1 MSVEAKTSPNSLRQ
15 TPLHALHLD
24 LGARMAP
31 FAGYDMPLNYPAGVL
46 AEHRHTRTAAG
57 LFDISHMGQIL
68 LRPKDGVLTDA
79 ARALERLVPADILG
93 LAQGR
98 QRYTFFTN
106 DTGGILDDLVVA
118 NCGAYYLLVVNA
130 ACKENDESLL
140 RDSFSQNFDV
150 EPCDRALIALQGPK
164 AESALAHLAPDCAGM
179 RFMDVRELSIM
190 GKLCVVTRS
199 GYTGEDGFEI
209 SIPSDVAREIA
220 EGLLENPDVA
230 PVGLAARDTLRLEAG
245 LCLYGADIDA
255 GTTPVMAGLTWT
267 IQPIR
272 RHGGERVGEF
282 PGAPIILDELERGPA
297 IHRVAWRLKVE
308 CRFAPGRRSSSRR
321 PVRHQS
327 GTLHRVDSVRAS
339 GGQSPWAT
347 SPRPCR
353 RQEPN
358 CSPKFAASGC
368 RRQSRPFP
376 LSSTT
381 TNAVEFAAQQGGN
394 LAEIHQRP

>member
-79 ARALERLVPADILG
+79 ARALERLVPADVLG

-106 DTGGILDDLVVA
+106 DTGGILDDLMVA

-130 ACKENDESLL
+130 ACKETDESLL

-150 EPCDRALIALQGPK
+150 EPCDRALVALQGPK

-255 GTTPVMAGLTWT
+255 GTTPVMAGLTWA

-297 IHRVAWRLKVE
+297 IQRVGLAPEGRMPVRAGTPLFAEAAGESPVGHVTSGGFGPSLG
-308 CRFAPGRRSSSRR
+308 RPIAMGYVPTSLSAPGTKFFAE
-321 PVRHQS
+321 VR
-327 GTLHRVDSVRAS
+327 GKRL
-339 GGQSPWAT
+339 PAT
-347 SPRPCR
+347 VAPL
-353 RQEPN
+353 
-358 CSPKFAASGC
+358 
-368 RRQSRPFP
+368 PF
-376 LSSTT
+376 
-381 TNAVEFAAQQGGN
+381 VQ
-394 LAEIHQRP
+394 HHYKR

>member
-255 GTTPVMAGLTWT
+255 GTTPVMAGLTWA

-297 IHRVAWRLKVE
+297 IHRVGLAPEGRMPVRAGTPLFVE
-308 CRFAPGRRSSSRR
+308 EAGEAPVGHVTSGGFGPSLGRPIAMGYVPTALSAPGTKLFAEVRGKRLPATVTPLPFVQHHYKRS
-321 PVRHQS
+321 
-327 GTLHRVDSVRAS
+327 
-339 GGQSPWAT
+339 
-347 SPRPCR
+347 
-353 RQEPN
+353 
-358 CSPKFAASGC
+358 
-368 RRQSRPFP
+368 
-376 LSSTT
+376 
-381 TNAVEFAAQQGGN
+381 
-394 LAEIHQRP
+394 

>member
-1 MSVEAKTSPNSLRQ
+1 MSAEAKTSPNSLKR

-31 FAGYDMPLNYPAGVL
+31 FAGYDMPLSYPPGVL

-68 LRPKDGVLTDA
+68 LRPKDRVLTDA
-79 ARALERLVPADILG
+79 AHALERLVPADILG

-106 DTGGILDDLVVA
+106 ENGGILDDLMVA
-118 NCGAYYLLVVNA
+118 NCGESYLLVVNA

-140 RDSFSQNFDV
+140 RNSFSRNCDV
-150 EPCDRALIALQGPK
+150 EQCERGLIALQGPK
-164 AESALAHLAPDCAGM
+164 AEPVLAHLAPDCAGM

-190 GKLCVVTRS
+190 GKLCIVTRS

-209 SIPSDVAREIA
+209 SMPSDVAREIA

-255 GTTPVMAGLTWT
+255 VTTPVVAGLTWA
-267 IQPIR
+267 IQSVR
-272 RHGGERVGEF
+272 RHGGERAGEF
-282 PGAPIILDELERGPA
+282 PGAPIIFDELERGSA
-297 IHRVAWRLKVE
+297 MHRVGLVPE
-308 CRFAPGRRSSSRR
+308 GRM
-321 PVRHQS
+321 PVRA
-327 GTLHRVDSVRAS
+327 GTPLFVEEDDEAQVGHVTS
-339 GGQSPWAT
+339 GGFGPSLGRPIAMGYVPASLSAQGTKFFAEVRGKRLPAT
-347 SPRPCR
+347 ITPL
-353 RQEPN
+353 
-358 CSPKFAASGC
+358 
-368 RRQSRPFP
+368 PF
-376 LSSTT
+376 
-381 TNAVEFAAQQGGN
+381 VQ
-394 LAEIHQRP
+394 HHYKR

>member
-24 LGARMAP
+24 MGARMTP

-46 AEHRHTRTAAG
+46 AEHRHTRAGAG

-68 LRPKDGVLTDA
+68 LRPKHGVLTGA

-106 DTGGILDDLVVA
+106 DTGGILDDLMVA

-130 ACKENDESLL
+130 ACKETDESLL

-209 SIPSDVAREIA
+209 STPSDVAREIA

-255 GTTPVMAGLTWT
+255 GTTPVTAGLTWA

-297 IHRVAWRLKVE
+297 IHRVGLAPEGRMPVRAGTPLFAEEANEAPVGHVTSGGFGPSLG
-308 CRFAPGRRSSSRR
+308 RPIAMGYVPTALSAPGTKLFAE
-321 PVRHQS
+321 VR
-327 GTLHRVDSVRAS
+327 GKRL
-339 GGQSPWAT
+339 PAT
-347 SPRPCR
+347 VTPL
-353 RQEPN
+353 
-358 CSPKFAASGC
+358 
-368 RRQSRPFP
+368 PF
-376 LSSTT
+376 
-381 TNAVEFAAQQGGN
+381 VQ
-394 LAEIHQRP
+394 HHYKR

>member
-15 TPLHALHLD
+15 MPLHALHLD

-57 LFDISHMGQIL
+57 LLDISHMGQIL

-106 DTGGILDDLVVA
+106 DTGGILDDLMIA
-118 NCGAYYLLVVNA
+118 NCGDHYLLVVNA
-130 ACKENDESLL
+130 ACKENDESHL
-140 RDSFSQNFDV
+140 RDSFSRNCDV
-150 EPCDRALIALQGPK
+150 EQCDRALIALQGPK
-164 AESALAHLAPDCAGM
+164 AASALAHLAPDCAGM
-179 RFMDVRELSIM
+179 RFMDVRELPIM

-255 GTTPVMAGLTWT
+255 GTTPVMAGLTWA
-267 IQPIR
+267 IQPVR

-297 IHRVAWRLKVE
+297 VHRVGLAPEGRMPVRAGTPLFAEEAGEAPVGHVTSGGFGPSLG
-308 CRFAPGRRSSSRR
+308 RPIAMGYVPTPLSAPGTKLFAEVRGKRLPATVAPLPFVQHHYKRS
-321 PVRHQS
+321 
-327 GTLHRVDSVRAS
+327 
-339 GGQSPWAT
+339 
-347 SPRPCR
+347 
-353 RQEPN
+353 
-358 CSPKFAASGC
+358 
-368 RRQSRPFP
+368 
-376 LSSTT
+376 
-381 TNAVEFAAQQGGN
+381 
-394 LAEIHQRP
+394 

>member
-1 MSVEAKTSPNSLRQ
+1 MSVEAKTSPNSLRR

-46 AEHRHTRTAAG
+46 AEHRHTRTSAG

-68 LRPKDGVLTDA
+68 LRSKDGVPTDA

-106 DTGGILDDLVVA
+106 DTGGILDDLMVA
-118 NCGAYYLLVVNA
+118 NCGDYYFLVVNA
-130 ACKENDESLL
+130 ACKENDESRL
-140 RDSFSQNFDV
+140 RDSFSRNCDV
-150 EPCDRALIALQGPK
+150 EQCDRALIALQGPK
-164 AESALAHLAPDCAGM
+164 AESVLAHLAPDCAGM

-220 EGLLENPDVA
+220 EGLLESPDVA

-255 GTTPVMAGLTWT
+255 GTTPVMAGLTWA
-267 IQPIR
+267 IQPVR

-297 IHRVAWRLKVE
+297 IHRVGLAPEGRMPVRAGTPLFVE
-308 CRFAPGRRSSSRR
+308 EAGGAAVGHVTSGGFGPSLGRPIAMGYVPTSLSAPGTKLFAE
-321 PVRHQS
+321 VR
-327 GTLHRVDSVRAS
+327 GKRLPATLT
-339 GGQSPWAT
+339 PL
-347 SPRPCR
+347 
-353 RQEPN
+353 
-358 CSPKFAASGC
+358 
-368 RRQSRPFP
+368 PF
-376 LSSTT
+376 
-381 TNAVEFAAQQGGN
+381 VQ
-394 LAEIHQRP
+394 HHYKR

>member
-46 AEHRHTRTAAG
+46 AEHRHTRAAAG

-106 DTGGILDDLVVA
+106 DTGGILDDLMVA
-118 NCGAYYLLVVNA
+118 NCGAYYLLVINA

-164 AESALAHLAPDCAGM
+164 AESALAHLSPDCAGM

-255 GTTPVMAGLTWT
+255 GTTPVMAALTWA
-267 IQPIR
+267 IQPVR

-297 IHRVAWRLKVE
+297 VHRVGLAPEGRMPVRAGTPLFAEEAGESPVGHVTSGGFGPSLG
-308 CRFAPGRRSSSRR
+308 RPIAMGYVPTSLSAPGTKLFAE
-321 PVRHQS
+321 VR
-327 GTLHRVDSVRAS
+327 GKRLPATV
-339 GGQSPWAT
+339 SPL
-347 SPRPCR
+347 
-353 RQEPN
+353 
-358 CSPKFAASGC
+358 
-368 RRQSRPFP
+368 PF
-376 LSSTT
+376 
-381 TNAVEFAAQQGGN
+381 VQ
-394 LAEIHQRP
+394 HHYKR